1 MLHWK
6 YIMQFAS
13 IYFCKPFDSGRWL
26 EMIIL
31 YCWLKIIMLYCGRCS
46 DQLCTDDFGG
56 LVLAKV
62 FHKSLI
68 GGKINIPFFFF
79 VKSSSFE
86 ESLVPDCQTV
96 KPVLVEVIQNVKE
109 LLLGYPPQPAGQCQC
124 IGRMSSETKPPS
136 RISTPHCNPVLRT
149 YFSSNSSAV
158 IERNEHSIWRNF
170 DLFYKN
176 CVKPFLKEACT

>member
-1 MLHWK
+1 
-6 YIMQFAS
+6 MQFAS

-26 EMIIL
+26 EII
-31 YCWLKIIMLYCGRCS
+31 ILYCGRCS
-46 DQLCTDDFGG
+46 KQLCTDDFGG

-109 LLLGYPPQPAGQCQC
+109 LLLDIRRSQQDNVNALEECLRRPNHPVEFLPPTA
-124 IGRMSSETKPPS
+124 I
-136 RISTPHCNPVLRT
+136 L
-149 YFSSNSSAV
+149 FL
-158 IERNEHSIWRNF
+158 EHF
-170 DLFYKN
+170 FFQFFGGD
-176 CVKPFLKEACT
+176 